1 MQEQEVCTVGSI
13 VLLSTFIGQDTL
25 FNETEFYYV
34 DAQPQFVIFAGFL
47 VSTIDSF
54 V

>member
-25 FNETEFYYV
+25 FNDTEFYYV
-34 DAQPQFVIFAGFL
+34 DAQPKSVIFTGFL
-47 VSTIDSF
+47 VSTIDTF